1 MHNTKITRRHTLIGA
16 TATGLTALLASCATP
31 PDPAEHQNLS
41 PMLSGQD
48 IKEKY
53 VREYTPDG
61 EIKKSDLTVKRKVTI
76 LQDWDSGNKI
86 KQIEK
91 TSNRVSDYDTSN
103 YAGFYKNFI
112 TFPTLTV
119 NIEHDPK
126 EENRVVNDEELKN
139 LGEASQTGNPQN
151 RLVGLPTSAEY
162 FASTKQLPII
172 ESETG
177 TTVLTGVLKN
187 KALNEYSACALA
199 LGCRV
204 GDPVHVSND
213 NDTITFWKVAQ
224 KSLLQHGDLSVDRLV
239 EAGRGSA
246 RVLHIVVIEDYS
258 NLNSKAYMI
267 SCLPE
272 G

>member
-1 MHNTKITRRHTLIGA
+1 MSTISTNQA
-16 TATGLTALLASCATP
+16 TVV
-31 PDPAEHQNLS
+31 
-41 PMLSGQD
+41 
-48 IKEKY
+48 Y
-53 VREYTPDG
+53 
-61 EIKKSDLTVKRKVTI
+61 
-76 LQDWDSGNKI
+76 
-86 KQIEK
+86 
-91 TSNRVSDYDTSN
+91 
-103 YAGFYKNFI
+103 
-112 TFPTLTV
+112 
-119 NIEHDPK
+119 PK

-151 RLVGLPTSAEY
+151 WLVGLPTSSEY

-258 NLNSKAYMI
+258 NLNSKAYVI